1 MNDTHVQE
9 ENIAQAGQTL
19 DNVEAY
25 GTTASLQT
33 GNVAETQGG
42 AKWSDV
48 RGASGSSD
56 AMRKISTELSKG
68 MQSAAKTTKS
78 FCELIHATH
87 REFRTQDEQ
96 GQQLMAGKLQELCDV
111 FQGYNQGT
119 RSARE
124 LGQAMSAMAAT
135 VAMASAG
142 LLSSAGSGDTEEGQG

>member
-9 ENIAQAGQTL
+9 ENIYQAGQTL

-25 GTTASLQT
+25 GTTASLQA

-48 RGASGSSD
+48 RGASGSSN
-56 AMRKISTELSKG
+56 AMREVSEKLSKG
-68 MQSAAKTTKS
+68 MQSAAKTTKA

-87 REFRTQDEQ
+87 REFRTRDEQ
-96 GQQLMAGKLQELCDV
+96 GQQAMAIQLQELCDV

-119 RSARE
+119 RSAQE
-124 LGQAMSAMAAT
+124 VSQAMSAMANT
-135 VAMASAG
+135 
-142 LLSSAGSGDTEEGQG
+142 LSVGRTGYTAI

>member
-9 ENIAQAGQTL
+9 ENIYQAGQTL

-48 RGASGSSD
+48 GEASRSGL
-56 AMRKISTELSKG
+56 AMRQVSERLSKG
-68 MQSAAKTTKS
+68 MESAAKTTKS

-87 REFRTQDEQ
+87 REFRTRDEQ
-96 GQQLMAGKLQELCDV
+96 GQQEMAGKLQELCDV

-119 RSARE
+119 RSAE
-124 LGQAMSAMAAT
+124 EVSQAMSSLAAALSQS
-135 VAMASAG
+135 VAGALFPFG
-142 LLSSAGSGDTEEGQG
+142 TGGSEG